1 MINKY
6 YRRYVKYVF
15 SSIYILTLLSNVIAQ
30 EPLSPN
36 DVLHLK
42 SVNSAII
49 SPDGQRAAYTV
60 RVPRS
65 ASDKPGNAYYEL
77 HLMSIDDK
85 LSIPYV
91 AGLVNV
97 SAIQWKPDGTQISFI
112 MKRGDDAKS
121 QVWGSSVEGGEAFL
135 ITKSPTAVLTYQW
148 HPTGDKIAYTA
159 TTPKT
164 KKEKALKEKGYAF
177 IYYEENLKHRN
188 LYLKCLKCDCDEEQ
202 LTKDI
207 TVWGFKFSPDGKTIA
222 ADISPKNLIDHKY
235 MFRKIYLLDIESKEL
250 TQVSENPGKLGNY
263 AFSPDGSKLA
273 YCASLTRNDHQ
284 ISQAY
289 VMDIDGKNLNNLT
302 PQNFIGHVNWVG
314 WKDNKTIIY
323 RSAEKADVT
332 LSSINVTGGKREIIL
347 NSEDTGLIYSSPS
360 YTKDFKNIIMT
371 ASSATDPSEL
381 ISWKPG
387 KSPKILTNS
396 NPLLSERKLG
406 MQQKYQYTARDGH
419 EVEGIL
425 IYPVNYKKGQSYP
438 TVVLVHGGPE
448 SLVYNGWNTNYS
460 RPGQILAGRGYFVF
474 YPNYRASTGY
484 GIDFALTG
492 LGDPAGVEFEDIADG
507 IDALITDGLADK
519 ERIGL
524 GGGSYGGFAAAW
536 FSSYYTEKIRAA
548 CMFVGIS
555 NLISKRGTTDI
566 PYEEL
571 YVHSGKMLEE
581 MWQENLKRSPI
592 YYAHQSKTAVL
603 IIGGTDDTRVHPA
616 QSLEYYRRLKL
627 NNHSAVRLVQY
638 PGEKHGNSKQ
648 TSRTDLLFRI
658 LDWYD
663 WYVKDSNPLEGPM
676 PKLDLSENYGIE
688 LD

>member
-1 MINKY
+1 MVSKY
-6 YRRYVKYVF
+6 YHTYINYIF
-15 SSIYILTLLSNVIAQ
+15 SFIFILTLFSNILAQ

-36 DVLHLK
+36 DVLQLK
-42 SVNSAII
+42 SVNNAII
-49 SPDGQRAAYTV
+49 SPNGQWVAYTV
-60 RVPRS
+60 RVPRTL
-65 ASDKPGNAYYEL
+65 SDEPGDAYYEL
-77 HLMSIDDK
+77 HLMSIEDK
-85 LSIPYV
+85 KPIPYV
-91 AGLVNV
+91 AGMVNV
-97 SAIQWKPDGTQISFI
+97 SNIQWKPDGTQISFI
-112 MKRGDDAKS
+112 MKRGDGTKS
-121 QVWGSSVEGGEAFL
+121 QVWGISINGGEASQ
-135 ITKSPTAVLTYQW
+135 ITKSPTNVLTYQW
-148 HPTGDKIAYTA
+148 LPTENKIAYTA

-164 KKEKALKEKGYAF
+164 EKEKMFIEKGYEF

-188 LYLKCLKCDCDEEQ
+188 LYLKCLKCDCDEQQ
-202 LTKDI
+202 LTKNI

-250 TQVSENPGKLGNY
+250 TQISENPGKLGNY

-273 YCASLTRNDHQ
+273 YCASLTREDHQ

-289 VMDIDGKNLNNLT
+289 VMDIDGSNLNNLT
-302 PQNFIGHVNWVG
+302 PQNFLGHVNWVG
-314 WKDNKTIIY
+314 WKDNNSIIY
-323 RSAEKADVT
+323 LSAEKSWST
-332 LSSINVTGGKREIIL
+332 LSTVNIVGGKRKIIL
-347 NSEDTGLIYSSPS
+347 NSEESGLIFSTPS
-360 YTKDFKNIIMT
+360 YAKEFSEIIMT
-371 ASSATDPSEL
+371 ASSAKHPSEL

-396 NPLLSERKLG
+396 NPLLSERTLG
-406 MQQKYQYTARDGH
+406 MQLKYKYIARDGH

-460 RPGQILAGRGYFVF
+460 QPGQILAGRGYFVF

-484 GIDFALTG
+484 GLEFALEG

-507 IDALITDGLADK
+507 IDALISDGLADK

-524 GGGSYGGFAAAW
+524 GGGSYGGYAAAW
-536 FSSYYTEKIRAA
+536 FSSYYTEKIKAA

-603 IIGGTDDTRVHPA
+603 IMGGTDDTRVHPE

-627 NNHSAVRLVQY
+627 NNHPAVRLVQY

-648 TSRTDLLFRI
+648 TSRTDMLYRI

-663 WYVKDSNPLEGPM
+663 WYVKDSNPLEGSM
-676 PKLDLSENYGIE
+676 PSLDISENYGLG